1 MLGLGEDR
9 SAWCISGGV
18 PVTDAEIIG
27 SGPNGLA
34 AAIEL
39 ARAGHSVRVHEAEST
54 IGGGARSAE
63 LTLPGFLHDTC
74 SAIHPLGAGSPF
86 FRLLPL
92 QEHGLEWI
100 HPDVPLAH
108 PLDDGTAAVL
118 RRSVDETARG
128 LGDDAGAY
136 RRLVGPLV
144 ARWDDLLAEV
154 DRPMVHL
161 PRHPF
166 LLARFG
172 IPAMFPVTT
181 TARLFS
187 TARARALLAGLGAHS
202 FLPLDAP
209 FTTAFALVLGLAG
222 HAVGWPLP
230 RGGSQKIA
238 DALASYLRA
247 LGGEITTDDRIDVW
261 AQLGKANAYL
271 FDTTPRTLER
281 IAGDKLN
288 TTYRRVLRGY
298 KYGPG
303 VFKVDYALAGPVPWR
318 AEECRRAGTVHLGGT
333 LEDIAAAE
341 AQVARGEHP
350 ERPFVLVAQ
359 QSLFD
364 STRAPL
370 GMHTLWTYCHVP
382 NGSTEDMTAR
392 IEAQL
397 ERFAPGFRDLI
408 LKRSVMTPRD
418 VESRNANYI
427 GGDISAGWHGGLQF
441 IARPSWSSDPYAT
454 PTREIYLC
462 SAATPPGAGVHG
474 LSGYNAAQSAL
485 RRSFS

>member
-1 MLGLGEDR
+1 MPWRRCARARLTSR
-9 SAWCISGGV
+9 SRPDV
-18 PVTDAEIIG
+18 DAEIIG

-34 AAIEL
+34 AAIAL
-39 ARAGHSVRVHEAEST
+39 ARAGHSVKVHEAEST
-54 IGGGARSAE
+54 IGGGTRSAE
-63 LTLPGFLHDTC
+63 LTLPGFIHDTC
-74 SAIHPLGAGSPF
+74 SAIHPLGAGSPY
-86 FRLLPL
+86 FRTLPL

-118 RRSVDETARG
+118 RRSVEETARSF
-128 LGDDAGAY
+128 GDDARAY
-136 RRLVGPLV
+136 RRLMGPLV
-144 ARWDDLLAEV
+144 SRWDELLGEI

-161 PRHPF
+161 PRHPV

-187 TARARALLAGLGAHS
+187 TPRARALLAGLGAHS
-202 FLPLDAP
+202 FLPLNAP
-209 FTTAFALVLGLAG
+209 FTTAFALMLGLAG
-222 HAVGWPLP
+222 HAVGWPMP

-247 LGGEITTDDRIDVW
+247 LGGVITTDDRIDVW
-261 AQLGKANAYL
+261 AQLGKAEAYM
-271 FDTTPRTLER
+271 FDTTPRALER

-288 TTYRRVLRGY
+288 TTYRRVLRDY

-303 VFKVDYALAGPVPWR
+303 VFKLDYALAGPVPWR
-318 AEECRRAGTVHLGGT
+318 ATECRRAGTVHVGGT
-333 LEDIAAAE
+333 LEEIAAAE

-364 STRAPL
+364 PTRAPL
-370 GMHTLWTYCHVP
+370 GMHTLWAYCHVP
-382 NGSTEDMTAR
+382 AGSTEDMTAR
-392 IEAQL
+392 IEAQI
-397 ERFAPGFRDLI
+397 ERFAPGFRDLV
-408 LKRSVMTPRD
+408 LKRSVMGPRE
-418 VESRNANYI
+418 VETRNANYI

-441 IARPSWSSDPYAT
+441 IARPSWSFDPYAT
-454 PTREIYLC
+454 PTHEIYLC

-474 LSGYNAAQSAL
+474 MCGYNAAQSAL

>member
-1 MLGLGEDR
+1 M
-9 SAWCISGGV
+9 SI
-18 PVTDAEIIG
+18 DAAIIG

-39 ARAGHSVRVHEAEST
+39 ARAGRSVRVHEAEPT
-54 IGGGARSAE
+54 IGGGTRSAA
-63 LTLPGFLHDTC
+63 LTLPGFLHDLC
-74 SAIHPLGAGSPF
+74 SAIHPLGAGSPY
-86 FRLLPL
+86 FRTLPL
-92 QEHGLEWI
+92 KEHGLEWV
-100 HPDVPLAH
+100 HPGAPLAH

-118 RRSVDETARG
+118 HRSLDETVRG
-128 LGDDAGAY
+128 LGADGGAY
-136 RRLVGPLV
+136 RRLFGSLV
-144 ARWDDLLAEV
+144 PRWEDLIGETM
-154 DRPMVHL
+154 RPMLHI

-172 IPAMFPVTT
+172 VPAMLPVTT

-187 TARARALLAGLGAHS
+187 TPNARALLAGLGAHS

-209 FTTAFALVLGLAG
+209 FTTAFALMLGISA
-222 HAVGWPLP
+222 HAVGWPMP

-247 LGGEITTDDRIDVW
+247 LGGEIRTGDRIDVW
-261 AQLGKANAYL
+261 AQLGKARAYV
-271 FDTTPRTLER
+271 FDTTPRAVER

-298 KYGPG
+298 RYGPG

-318 AEECRRAGTVHLGGT
+318 AEACRRAGTVHLGGT
-333 LEDIAAAE
+333 LEEIAAGE
-341 AQVARGEHP
+341 KQVARGEHP

-364 STRAPL
+364 PTRAPL

-382 NGSTEDMTAR
+382 SGSTVDMTAR

-397 ERFAPGFRDLI
+397 ERFAPGFRDLV
-408 LKRSVMTPRD
+408 LKRSVMNTRD
-418 VESRNANYI
+418 IESHNANYI
-427 GGDISAGWHGGLQF
+427 
-441 IARPSWSSDPYAT
+441 
-454 PTREIYLC
+454 
-462 SAATPPGAGVHG
+462 
-474 LSGYNAAQSAL
+474 
-485 RRSFS
+485 

>member
-1 MLGLGEDR
+1 
-9 SAWCISGGV
+9 
-18 PVTDAEIIG
+18 VTIDAVIIG

-39 ARAGHSVRVHEAEST
+39 ARAGLRVRVHEAEPT

-63 LTLPGFLHDTC
+63 LTLPGFIHDVC
-74 SAIHPLGAGSPF
+74 SAIHPLAAGSPY
-86 FRLLPL
+86 FRTLPL
-92 QEHGLEWI
+92 KEHGLEWI

-118 RRSVDETARG
+118 HRSVVETARG
-128 LGDDAGAY
+128 FGDDGAAY
-136 RRLVGPLV
+136 RRLIGPLV
-144 ARWDDLLAEV
+144 PRWDELMGDV
-154 DRPMVHL
+154 TRPMIHV
-161 PRHPF
+161 PRHPV

-172 IPAMFPVTT
+172 IPAMLPATT

-187 TARARALLAGLGAHS
+187 TVHARALFAGLAAHS
-202 FLPLDAP
+202 FLPLEAP
-209 FTTAFALVLGLAG
+209 FTTAFALMLGISG
-222 HAVGWPLP
+222 HAVGWPFP

-247 LGGEITTDDRIDVW
+247 LGRAEIRTDDRIDVW
-261 AQLGKANAYL
+261 SQLGKARAYL
-271 FDTTPRTLER
+271 FDTTPRALER

-318 AEECRRAGTVHLGGT
+318 ASECRRAGTVHLGGT
-333 LEDIAAAE
+333 LEEIAAAE
-341 AQVARGEHP
+341 KQVSQGQHP
-350 ERPFVLVAQ
+350 ERPFVLVGQ

-364 STRAPL
+364 PTRAPL
-370 GMHTLWTYCHVP
+370 GTHTLWTYCHVP
-382 NGSTEDMTAR
+382 NGSTEDMTDR
-392 IEAQL
+392 IDAQI
-397 ERFAPGFRDLI
+397 ERFAPGFRNLV
-408 LKRSVMTPRD
+408 LKRSVMTSRD
-418 VESRNANYI
+418 VEAHNANYI
-427 GGDISAGWHGGLQF
+427 GGDISAGSHAGLQF
-441 IARPSWSSDPYAT
+441 IARPSWSIDPYAT

>member
-1 MLGLGEDR
+1 MN
-9 SAWCISGGV
+9 V
-18 PVTDAEIIG
+18 DAIIVG
-27 SGPNGLA
+27 SGPNGLS

-39 ARAGHSVRVHEAEST
+39 ARAGRSVRVHEAQPT
-54 IGGGARSAE
+54 VGGGSRSAA
-63 LTLPGFLHDTC
+63 LTLPGFVHDVC
-74 SAIHPLGAGSPF
+74 SAIHPLAAGSPV

-100 HPDVPLAH
+100 HPGVPLAH

-118 RRSVDETARG
+118 HRSLDRTVTG
-128 LGDDAGAY
+128 LGEDGTAY
-136 RRLVGPLV
+136 RRLVGRLV
-144 ARWDDLLAEV
+144 AGWPELLAETT
-154 DRPMVHL
+154 RPILHL

-166 LLARFG
+166 LLARYG
-172 IPAMFPVTT
+172 IPAMFPATT
-181 TARLFS
+181 SARLFK
-187 TARARALLAGLGAHS
+187 TKRARALLAGLAAHS

-209 FTTAFALVLGLAG
+209 FTTAFALMLAISG
-222 HAVGWPLP
+222 HAVGWPMP

-247 LGGEITTDDRIDVW
+247 LGGEIRTDDRIDVW
-261 AQLGKANAYL
+261 AQLGKARAYL
-271 FDTTPRTLER
+271 FDTTPRALER

-288 TTYRRVLRGY
+288 TTYRRLLRDY
-298 KYGPG
+298 TYGPG
-303 VFKVDYALAGPVPWR
+303 VFKIDYALAGPVPWR
-318 AEECRRAGTVHLGGT
+318 AAECRRAGTVHLGGT
-333 LEDIAAAE
+333 LEEIATSE
-341 AQVARGEHP
+341 RQVAQGEHP

-364 STRAPL
+364 TTRAPL

-397 ERFAPGFRDLI
+397 ERFAPGFKDLV
-408 LKRSVMTPRD
+408 LKRSVMNTRD
-418 VESRNANYI
+418 VESHNANYI
-427 GGDISAGWHGGLQF
+427 GGDISAGSHARLQF
-441 IARPSWSSDPYAT
+441 IARPSWSIDPYAT
-454 PTREIYLC
+454 PNDEIYLC

-485 RRSFS
+485 RRSFM

>member
-1 MLGLGEDR
+1 M
-9 SAWCISGGV
+9 SV
-18 PVTDAEIIG
+18 DAEIIG

-39 ARAGHSVRVHEAEST
+39 ARAGLTVRVHEAEPT
-54 IGGGARSAE
+54 IGGGTRSAE
-63 LTLPGFLHDTC
+63 LTLPGFLNDLC
-74 SAIHPLGAGSPF
+74 SAIHPLAASSPY
-86 FRLLPL
+86 FRRLPL

-108 PLDDGTAAVL
+108 PLDDGTAAIL
-118 RRSVDETARG
+118 HRSVDETARG
-128 LGDDAGAY
+128 LGADGAAY
-136 RRLVGPLV
+136 KRLVGPLV
-144 ARWDDLLAEV
+144 PRWDELLAEV
-154 DRPMVHL
+154 TRPMLHF

-172 IPAMFPVTT
+172 VPAMFPATT

-187 TARARALLAGLGAHS
+187 TTRARALLGGLAAHS

-209 FTTAFALVLGLAG
+209 FTTAFALMLGISG
-222 HAVGWPLP
+222 HAVGWPMP
-230 RGGSQKIA
+230 RGGSQKIG

-247 LGGEITTDDRIDVW
+247 LGGEITTDDRVDVW
-261 AQLGKANAYL
+261 AQLGKARAYL
-271 FDTTPRTLER
+271 FDTSPRALER

-318 AEECRRAGTVHLGGT
+318 AAECRGAGTVHLGGT
-333 LEDIAAAE
+333 LEEIVAAE
-341 AQVARGEHP
+341 KQIARGVHP
-350 ERPFVLVAQ
+350 KRPFVLVAQ

-364 STRAPL
+364 PTRAPL

-397 ERFAPGFRDLI
+397 ERFAPGFGDLV
-408 LKRSVMTPRD
+408 LKRSVMTTRD
-418 VESRNANYI
+418 VESHNANYI
-427 GGDISAGWHGGLQF
+427 GGDISSGWHGGLQF
-441 IARPSWSSDPYAT
+441 IARPTWSTDPYAT

>member
-1 MLGLGEDR
+1 
-9 SAWCISGGV
+9 
-18 PVTDAEIIG
+18 VTIDAVIVG

-39 ARAGHSVRVHEAEST
+39 ARAGLSVRVHEAEPT
-54 IGGGARSAE
+54 VGGGTRSAE
-63 LTLPGFLHDTC
+63 LTLPGFIHDIC
-74 SAIHPLGAGSPF
+74 SAIHPLGAGSPY
-86 FRLLPL
+86 FRTLPL
-92 QEHGLEWI
+92 KEHGLEWV

-118 RRSVDETARG
+118 HRSVDVTARG
-128 LGDDAGAY
+128 LGDDATAY
-136 RRLVGPLV
+136 RRLIGPLV
-144 ARWDDLLAEV
+144 VRWDDLLSEIT
-154 DRPMVHL
+154 RPMLHV
-161 PRHPF
+161 PRHLIP
-166 LLARFG
+166 LARFG

-181 TARLFS
+181 AARLFS
-187 TARARALLAGLGAHS
+187 TPHARALLGGLGAHS

-209 FTTAFALVLGLAG
+209 FTMAFALLLGVSG
-222 HAVGWPLP
+222 HAVGWPMP

-247 LGGEITTDDRIDVW
+247 LGRAEIRTDDRIDVW
-261 AQLGKANAYL
+261 SQLGKARAYL
-271 FDTTPRTLER
+271 FDTTPRALER

-318 AEECRRAGTVHLGGT
+318 AAECRRAGTVHVGGT
-333 LEDIAAAE
+333 LEEIAAAE
-341 AQVARGEHP
+341 KQVARGEHP

-364 STRAPL
+364 ATRAPL
-370 GMHTLWTYCHVP
+370 GMHTLWAYCHVP

-392 IEAQL
+392 IEAQI
-397 ERFAPGFRDLI
+397 ERFAPGFRDII
-408 LKRSVMTPRD
+408 LKRSVMTTRD
-418 VESRNANYI
+418 VEAHNANYV
-427 GGDISAGWHGGLQF
+427 GGDISAGWHGRLQF
-441 IARPSWSSDPYAT
+441 VARPTWAIDPYAT
-454 PTREIYLC
+454 PTRDIYLC
-462 SAATPPGAGVHG
+462 SSATPPGAGVHG

-485 RRSFS
+485 RRSFT

>member
-1 MLGLGEDR
+1 
-9 SAWCISGGV
+9 
-18 PVTDAEIIG
+18 VTIDAAIIG
-27 SGPNGLA
+27 GGPNGLA

-39 ARAGHSVRVHEAEST
+39 ARAGRSVRIHEAEPT
-54 IGGGARSAE
+54 VGGGTRSAE
-63 LTLPGFLHDTC
+63 LTLPGFVNDVC
-74 SAIHPLGAGSPF
+74 SAIHPLGVGSPY
-86 FRLLPL
+86 FRTLPL

-100 HPDVPLAH
+100 HPGVPLAH
-108 PLDDGTAAVL
+108 PLDDGTAAL
-118 RRSVDETARG
+118 LHRSLDETVRG
-128 LGDDAGAY
+128 LGADGGAY
-136 RRLVGPLV
+136 RRLVGAIVP
-144 ARWDDLLAEV
+144 RWNDLIAETT
-154 DRPMVHL
+154 RPMLHI

-166 LLARFG
+166 LLARYG
-172 IPAMFPVTT
+172 IPAMLPVTT
-181 TARLFS
+181 TARFFS
-187 TARARALLAGLGAHS
+187 TTRARALLGGLGAHS

-209 FTTAFALVLGLAG
+209 FTTAFALMLGMSA
-222 HAVGWPLP
+222 HAVGWPMP

-247 LGGEITTDDRIDVW
+247 LGGEIRTSDRIDVW
-261 AQLGKANAYL
+261 AQLGKARAYL
-271 FDTTPRTLER
+271 FDTTPRALER

-288 TTYRRVLRGY
+288 TTYRRVLRAY

-318 AEECRRAGTVHLGGT
+318 AAECRRAGTVHLGGT
-333 LEDIAAAE
+333 LEEIAAGE
-341 AQVARGEHP
+341 RQVARGEHP

-382 NGSTEDMTAR
+382 NGSTMDMTAR

-397 ERFAPGFRDLI
+397 ERFAPGFRDLV
-408 LKRSVMTPRD
+408 LKRSVMNTKD
-418 VESRNANYI
+418 VESHNANYI
-427 GGDISAGWHGGLQF
+427 GGDISAGSHAALQF
-441 IARPSWSSDPYAT
+441 IARPSWSIDPYAT
-454 PTREIYLC
+454 PNRDIYLC

-485 RRSFS
+485 KRSFS